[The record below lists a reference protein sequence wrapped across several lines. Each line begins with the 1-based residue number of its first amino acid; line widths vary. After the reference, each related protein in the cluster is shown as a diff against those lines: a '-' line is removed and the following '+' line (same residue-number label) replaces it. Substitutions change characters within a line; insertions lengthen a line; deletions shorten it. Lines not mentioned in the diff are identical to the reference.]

1 MDMENNKLERKIKR
15 ATKARDYEKA
25 MYILSKEYI
34 KLFKKMMKYKK
45 IKGKKA
51 VYLYDYIKIL
61 KIEYK
66 SLFGNDFTEMLEVL
80 YQGKHTLKQQ
90 INWLLDNFCV
100 FKQYKF

>member
-1 MDMENNKLERKIKR
+1 MENNKLERKIRK

-25 MYILSKEYI
+25 MYILIKEYI

-45 IKGKKA
+45 IKGKK
-51 VYLYDYIKIL
+51 VIYLYDYISIL
-61 KIEYK
+61 KTEYRA
-66 SLFGNDFTEMLEVL
+66 LFVNDFNEMLEVL